1 MTQSILT
8 TGMARCL
15 PKIKTDSLLIT
26 LVLWVSL
33 TWAERNHSQNSVVK
47 NQLEENATDQEPV
60 PVSWKRGFR
69 TVSNHTKYLK
79 SLPVSPTSQKSHH
92 FQNASLNES
101 INSGHLKTEDGTFQ
115 ACEMC
120 LDRDLQGQCLTM
132 SKGSAQQV
140 YSLQK
145 TKRYLVN
152 YKKWNAVCQNWNL
165 FSISWTF
172 RKWEF
177 LFFMLDHVS
186 SILPKAER
194 LQIRQHLWKCA
205 IMWY

>member
-1 MTQSILT
+1 MTQSILI

-15 PKIKTDSLLIT
+15 PNIKTDSVFIT
-26 LVLWVSL
+26 LVVWVSFAL
-33 TWAERNHSQNSVVK
+33 AERN
-47 NQLEENATDQEPV
+47 P
-60 PVSWKRGFR
+60 
-69 TVSNHTKYLK
+69 
-79 SLPVSPTSQKSHH
+79 SQKFVVNSP
-92 FQNASLNES
+92 NASQNES

>member
-1 MTQSILT
+1 
-8 TGMARCL
+8 MARCL
-15 PKIKTDSLLIT
+15 PTIKTDSFFIT
-26 LVLWVSL
+26 LVVWVSFA
-33 TWAERNHSQNSVVK
+33 WAERNQSQKFVVK
-47 NQLEENATDQEPV
+47 NQLRENATDQEAV

-69 TVSNHTKYLK
+69 TVSNHPNYLK
-79 SLPVSPTSQKSHH
+79 SLPQSTTSQKYH
-92 FQNASLNES
+92 FPNASLNES

-152 YKKWNAVCQNWNL
+152 YKK
-165 FSISWTF
+165 
-172 RKWEF
+172 
-177 LFFMLDHVS
+177 
-186 SILPKAER
+186 
-194 LQIRQHLWKCA
+194 
-205 IMWY
+205 